1 MDLGTSSRV
10 EVQVY
15 EIGSNPILYL
25 ASFPLNSNTLPFNVG
40 VGIRFAEVAVL
51 LEVWWLEIR
60 GRISCR
66 MLSPATTYAAYF
78 VFKMR
83 KRRSYG
89 FNVDPADALVGTG
102 GTENRSKS
110 VCLDPYL
117 DNPRQRRR
125 HVPWAV
131 IPPPENMSGLE
142 RPKQR
147 HDGWFEIELG
157 EFQSGSGDD
166 EIEMALMEVK
176 GNTPKSGLV
185 VQGIE
190 IRPKISPS

>member
-1 MDLGTSSRV
+1 M
-10 EVQVY
+10 
-15 EIGSNPILYL
+15 
-25 ASFPLNSNTLPFNVG
+25 G

-83 KRRSYG
+83 KRRYYG
-89 FNVDPADALVGTG
+89 FNVDPADAMVGTG

-110 VCLDPYL
+110 VCLDPFI
-117 DNPRQRRR
+117 DNPRRRRR
-125 HVPWAV
+125 HVPLAV
-131 IPPPENMSGLE
+131 DQPPESMEGSE

-157 EFQSGSGDD
+157 EFQSDSGDD
-166 EIEMALMEVK
+166 EIEMVLMEVK